1 MRALLLLRDNKCVMC
16 IKTTSV
22 SNMSNRKGES
32 RDKNKSHLE
41 DNIFHMADN
50 ESLDWSESNENRKET
65 KERFLLN
72 M

>member
-1 MRALLLLRDNKCVMC
+1 MLLRDNKYVIC

-41 DNIFHMADN
+41 DNIFRMADN
-50 ESLDWSESNENRKET
+50 ESLDRSESNENRKET

>member
-1 MRALLLLRDNKCVMC
+1 MC

-22 SNMSNRKGES
+22 SNIYNWKGEN
-32 RDKNKSHLE
+32 RDKNNSHLE

-50 ESLDWSESNENRKET
+50 ESLDQSDSNENKKE

-72 M
+72 I